1 MCFFFFFFNLE
12 LKNSITRRNDMPEFN
27 ETSIY
32 TPGPDDFPQE
42 SKLGLCDFL
51 RRTKIKTLDILNMFY
66 TKFTFDRSD

>member
-1 MCFFFFFFNLE
+1 
-12 LKNSITRRNDMPEFN
+12 MPEFN

-51 RRTKIKTLDILNMFY
+51 RRTKIKILDILNMFY
-66 TKFTFDRSD
+66 TKFTLDGSD